1 MHTFMEHT
9 CLSKLLTCNQVSGA
23 RAVLHYGIIPTFP
36 RSVFLHLGIGEICI
50 AGVLV
55 VLSFVVGVF
64 SNYTCVGD
72 VAAANN
78 GVQYGSKLRVNLY
91 NVISAAPIKFFEL
104 QGVSGA
110 LLEDRPPCFYL
121 VNKPKAPLVC
131 V

>member
-9 CLSKLLTCNQVSGA
+9 CLSKLLTCNQVPGA

-36 RSVFLHLGIGEICI
+36 RSIFLHLGIGEICI

-91 NVISAAPIKFFEL
+91 ESFEFAETSPYLTCANSFKQCRCRLGVESQIKI
-104 QGVSGA
+104 
-110 LLEDRPPCFYL
+110 
-121 VNKPKAPLVC
+121 
-131 V
+131 